1 MRFFGGLG
9 LIALVISGL
18 TYLFLLAYWLG
29 AQTQVRPLFSA
40 AGVLLLAGLILF
52 LIGFL
57 AELIVSQGERLVDVE
72 RLVRERNA
80 GSTAQG
86 IGEDGA

>member
-9 LIALVISGL
+9 LIALVISGF
-18 TYLFLLAYWLG
+18 TYLFLLVYWLV

-40 AGVLLLAGLILF
+40 AGVLMLAGLLLF

-80 GSTAQG
+80 DSTVQG
-86 IGEDGA
+86 AGEDGA